1 MGAINHQQFA
11 FRYGGRWGTAG
22 SSSAPDFR
30 RFLVGESLNHFTII
44 TELVNNVNRYYN
56 SPNVY
61 VIFAR
66 PVASTKLYPR
76 TALALLTALNL
87 LNYID
92 RSVLFAVQ
100 DLVKAEFQHSDA
112 AFGLLTSVF
121 FIFYMCAAPFMGPL
135 SVRFSRKAVI
145 IAGALLWSGATLL
158 TAVTHNFTE
167 LLIRHTIVGI
177 GEASFV
183 ILSPTLVADM
193 FPEDER
199 GRAMGTFYLALP
211 VGTALGY
218 VLGGVMGPAYG
229 WRAPFYVGAAPGVLL
244 AFLLLFIPEPPLGLY
259 DAPEKAEERTSPKG
273 WKGWVSAV
281 KGFSRNAAFVTATL
295 GMATMTFALGG
306 LQVWMPTFLHR
317 AHGYSLLNAN
327 LLFGAST
334 ILNGILASLGG
345 GWLSDWLLRR
355 TKAAHYL
362 VSAVSLGLGIPAMCF
377 ALFASGKVMVVGIF
391 AAEFLLLL
399 NTGPL
404 NAAVINAVGP
414 HVRATALAVNIF
426 IFHLLGDVPSAYLI
440 GYVSDRYS
448 LRLAFLG
455 PVITIAL
462 ASAILFYGMRFAP
475 DVVTPAPESAAGAAS

>member
-1 MGAINHQQFA
+1 VPA
-11 FRYGGRWGTAG
+11 
-22 SSSAPDFR
+22 
-30 RFLVGESLNHFTII
+30 
-44 TELVNNVNRYYN
+44 
-56 SPNVY
+56 
-61 VIFAR
+61 
-66 PVASTKLYPR
+66 KLYPR
-76 TALALLTALNL
+76 AALALLTALNL

-92 RSVLFAVQ
+92 RSVLYAVQ
-100 DLVKAEFQHSDA
+100 DLVKAEFHRSDA

-135 SVRFSRKAVI
+135 SLRFSRKSVI
-145 IAGALLWSGATLL
+145 IAGALIWSVATLL
-158 TAVTHNFTE
+158 TAITHNFTE
-167 LLIRHTIVGI
+167 LLIRHTLVGI

-183 ILSPTLVADM
+183 ILSPTFVADM

-199 GRAMGTFYLALP
+199 GRAMGIFYLALP

-218 VLGGVMGPAYG
+218 LLGGVMGPTYG

-244 AFLLLFIPEPPLGLY
+244 AFLLLFIPEPKLGQF
-259 DAPEKAEERTSPKG
+259 DAPEKAPER
-273 WKGWVSAV
+273 SAP
-281 KGFSRNAAFVTATL
+281 KGFSGWIRTLKGLAHNPAFLSATFS
-295 GMATMTFALGG
+295 MAMMTFALGG

-327 LLFGAST
+327 VLFGAST
-334 ILNGILASLGG
+334 IVNGIVASLAG
-345 GWLSDWLLRR
+345 GWLSDWLLKR
-355 TKAAHYL
+355 TRSAHYL

-377 ALFASGKVMVVGIF
+377 ALFASGRVMVVGIF

-404 NAAVINAVGP
+404 NAAVINSVGP
-414 HVRATALAVNIF
+414 HVRAAALAVNIF

-462 ASAILFYGMRFAP
+462 SSAILFYGMRFAP
-475 DVVTPAPESAAGAAS
+475 EVVVPSARDSRN